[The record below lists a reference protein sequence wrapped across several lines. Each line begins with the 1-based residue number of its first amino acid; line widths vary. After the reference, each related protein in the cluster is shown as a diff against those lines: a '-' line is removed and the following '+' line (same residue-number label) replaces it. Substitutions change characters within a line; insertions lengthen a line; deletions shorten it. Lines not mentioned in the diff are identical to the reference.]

1 MIGKIEL
8 ISKDNAL
15 RAKDKEKVRVY
26 TCIYRNYS
34 ITRKSIIEKTGVRP
48 TTVSK
53 AVYELIEDG
62 LVVEGQQSETGRKGR
77 PGICLH
83 PDFNKHLSISISF
96 HSHQIRGVL
105 LNLGEKIVAERTVR
119 IQADA
124 TNEIFLSSFITIIRE
139 LLDYMPLKAELLGV
153 GISVS
158 GSINRQEQSWIYSSR
173 WSNLSNL
180 PFSKLAE
187 ELNLN
192 VRVSHFLNA
201 NLEYLM
207 MKNPVFMAGG
217 TLLYHWGYGIGASY
231 AHDGTVLKS
240 SLGSF
245 AEVGHWQV
253 SLNKGDLC
261 PCGARGC
268 LETEAALWSIRQ
280 KLGSDGTGIPENE
293 EKFGEIIL
301 KSNLSGNPEILKA
314 RDFVED
320 SLVNLYHTFYP
331 ERILIYGPFVSEFE
345 FFTELSY
352 RLIRRI
358 TPLYRSFI
366 KLERVDITENG
377 VAVGSTFPFFL
388 DSMKNILMAK
398 W

>member
-1 MIGKIEL
+1 MIGKIES
-8 ISKDNAL
+8 ISKDSSL
-15 RAKDKEKVRVY
+15 REKDKEKVRVY

-34 ITRKSIIEKTGVRP
+34 VTRKSIIEKTGVRP
-48 TTVSK
+48 STVSR

-62 LVVEGQQSETGRKGR
+62 LVVEGQRSETGRKGR
-77 PGICLH
+77 PGIYLY
-83 PDFNKHLSISISF
+83 PDFNKYLSISISF
-96 HSHQIRGVL
+96 QSHQIRGVL
-105 LNLGEKIVAERTVR
+105 INLGEKVLAERTIT
-119 IQADA
+119 IQAAA
-124 TNEIFLSSFITIIRE
+124 TNDIFLSSFRTIIEE
-139 LLDYMPLKAELLGV
+139 LLPFIPVKAELLGI
-153 GISVS
+153 GFSVS

-180 PFSKLAE
+180 SFGNLAE
-187 ELNLN
+187 DINLD
-192 VRVSHFLNA
+192 VRVTHFLNA

-207 MKNPVFMAGG
+207 MKNPVYMDGG

-280 KLGSDGTGIPENE
+280 KLESSGTGIPESE
-293 EKFGEIIL
+293 EKFGEIVL

-314 RDFVED
+314 RDFIEG

-331 ERILIYGPFVSEFE
+331 ERILIYGPFVSDFE

-352 RLIRRI
+352 RLIQRI

-366 KLERVDITENG
+366 KLERVNITDNG

-388 DSMKNILMAK
+388 DSLKKSLMAK